1 MVLGRAWGCADSEDA
16 LRQDD
21 SGGLGGRNEEDRFVL
36 RSRIG
41 TGGMCEVFSA
51 VDLLRVECGD
61 PRPRVALKRLL
72 PEVAELRQ
80 ARLALAREFFILRHV
95 GHPGVVRAYD
105 LHRETWGVCFSME
118 LLEGV
123 SAYAALGGRPEG
135 LGRRALPMAAEIFKV
150 LAYLHGLGVAH
161 GDVKPANIFL
171 TLTGRVVL
179 LDFNASRTA
188 LFPDIAGG
196 LAFREVEGVPGV
208 PGMSLLH
215 ASPECLGGAPP
226 WPGGDIF
233 SACCC
238 VYELLTGQHP
248 FGMLPASEAAEKRL
262 RTVRPPHLGP
272 WAWRRLRQGLSFDAS
287 RRPSA
292 AKLYAVFKGRGAGGP
307 PLLIS
312 GVREE
317 CEI

>member
-1 MVLGRAWGCADSEDA
+1 MVSGRDRGSVVSEDA
-16 LRQDD
+16 LPQGE
-21 SGGLGGRNEEDRFVL
+21 SVALHGRDEEGRFVL

-61 PRPRVALKRLL
+61 PRPQVALKRLL
-72 PEVAELRQ
+72 PEAAELPQ
-80 ARLALAREFFILRHV
+80 AQLALAREFFTLRHV
-95 GHPGVVRAYD
+95 VHPGVVRAYD

-118 LLEGV
+118 LLQGV
-123 SAYAALGGRPEG
+123 SAYAALDGRPGG
-135 LGRRALPMAAEIFKV
+135 LGRGAMAMAAEIFKV

-171 TLTGRVVL
+171 AQAGRIVL
-179 LDFNASRTA
+179 LDFNVSRTS
-188 LFPDIAGG
+188 LFPGSVGG
-196 LAFREVEGVPGV
+196 LALRGVEGVPGV

-226 WPGGDIF
+226 WPGGDVF

-238 VYELLTGQHP
+238 VYELLTGHHP
-248 FGMLPASEAAEKRL
+248 FGMLSALEAAEKKL
-262 RTVRPPHLGP
+262 RPARPPHIGP

-292 AKLYAVFKGRGAGGP
+292 AKLYSVFKGTGLWASPGP
-307 PLLIS
+307 TP
-312 GVREE
+312 GTWEE
-317 CEI
+317 CGR

>member
-1 MVLGRAWGCADSEDA
+1 MDSERKTPCPVGEDA
-16 LRQDD
+16 LLRDG
-21 SGGLGGRNEEDRFVL
+21 SGGRGCGAEEGRFVL

-41 TGGMCEVFSA
+41 TGGMCEIFSA

-61 PRPRVALKRLL
+61 PWPQVALKRLL
-72 PEVAELRQ
+72 PEAAELRQ
-80 ARLALAREFFILRHV
+80 AQLALAREFFTLRHV
-95 GHPGVVRAYD
+95 VHPGVVRAYD
-105 LHRETWGVCFSME
+105 LHREAWGVCFSME

-123 SAYAALGGRPEG
+123 SAHAALGGRSEG
-135 LGRRALPMAAEIFKV
+135 LGRRAMAIAMEIFKI

-171 TLTGRVVL
+171 VQTGRVVL
-179 LDFNASRTA
+179 LDFNVARTA
-188 LFPDIAGG
+188 LFPGVAGS
-196 LAFREVEGVPGV
+196 LPFRGIEGVPGV

-226 WPGGDIF
+226 WPGSDVF

-248 FGMLPASEAAEKRL
+248 FGMLPSLEAAEKGL
-262 RTVRPPHLGP
+262 RPTRPPHLGS

-292 AKLYAVFKGRGAGGP
+292 AKLYAVFKGSGP
-307 PLLIS
+307 VASFVPIPCT
-312 GVREE
+312 GEE

>member
-1 MVLGRAWGCADSEDA
+1 MDSERKTPCQDGEDA
-16 LRQDD
+16 LLRDG
-21 SGGLGGRNEEDRFVL
+21 SGGLGCGAEEGRFVL

-41 TGGMCEVFSA
+41 TGGMCEIFSA

-61 PRPRVALKRLL
+61 PRPQVALKRLL
-72 PEVAELRQ
+72 PEAAELRQ
-80 ARLALAREFFILRHV
+80 AQLALAREFFTLRHV
-95 GHPGVVRAYD
+95 VHPGVVRAYD
-105 LHRETWGVCFSME
+105 LHREAWGVCFSME

-123 SAYAALGGRPEG
+123 
-135 LGRRALPMAAEIFKV
+135 GRRAMAIAMEIFKI

-171 TLTGRVVL
+171 VQTGRVVL
-179 LDFNASRTA
+179 LDFNVARKT
-188 LFPDIAGG
+188 LFPGVAGS
-196 LAFREVEGVPGV
+196 LPFRGIEGVPGV

-215 ASPECLGGAPP
+215 ASPECLGGASP
-226 WPGGDIF
+226 WPGSDVF

-248 FGMLPASEAAEKRL
+248 FGMLPSSEAAEKDL
-262 RTVRPPHLGP
+262 RPARPPHLSP
-272 WAWRRLRQGLSFDAS
+272 WTWRRLRQGLSFDAS

-292 AKLYAVFKGRGAGGP
+292 AKLYAVFKGSGP
-307 PLLIS
+307 VASLVPIPCT
-312 GVREE
+312 GEE